1 MVLHCQTANVPL
13 NQNETS
19 SIERARNRNCLWL
32 VNAIFGHDPKN
43 LFAVGGDNLGQPRLE
58 DSLEGIVIPQCHES
72 GILAVYRAQ
81 AVMSESSAVQHIY
94 KILT

>member
-1 MVLHCQTANVPL
+1 MMLHCQIANVPL
-13 NQNETS
+13 DQNETS
-19 SIERARNRNCLWL
+19 SIDSTRNRNCLWL

-58 DSLEGIVIPQCHES
+58 NSLEGIVIPQCHES

-81 AVMSESSAVQHIY
+81 ASMSESSAVQNNY